1 MMISVFTFVPFSA
14 NAETSGEYEYSVLA
28 DGSVM
33 ITGYNGSES
42 ELVVPETIDS
52 KKVTIIGD
60 RAFRE
65 NTNIVNV
72 TLPFGVVEIGKS
84 TFWDCKNMH
93 SITIPSSVNRMNYS
107 ALGEMMGEE
116 DGTYIRGFVING
128 YSGSE
133 AEAYSQNGDLD
144 ITFNNLSE
152 TKTSAEGI
160 YDYVILEDDSAI
172 ITQYNGEDEEIVV
185 PDKIDG
191 HKIVRIGNKA
201 FSSNPRDDREKYL
214 RLKKLKKVT
223 LPNSLISIGKSAFYN
238 CSNLVEISVPDSVKY
253 ISDSAFS
260 GCDSLSKL
268 DLPKGLIYLGEYALF
283 GTAIETL
290 NLGNMLDEISRAL
303 CWDCTALKTVSIS
316 DSITSIGNNAFDSCE
331 NLKSLDIPKS
341 VSYISPGAFYNCS
354 ALESINIAEG
364 NENYS
369 SINGVLF
376 NKEKTELLLYPSGSK
391 ESTFNVPDGIER
403 LESSIFYR
411 NFNLKVINLPA
422 SVSRIEDN
430 VFTGCFALTDINV
443 DNDNQ
448 MYSSKDGVLFNKNRS
463 TLMRYPINKSLSEYV
478 LPDEVSNLPARC
490 FSNSKNLTNVVLP
503 KGLISIGAE
512 TFVNCSGLKSI
523 TIPSN
528 TKRIEYW
535 ALGWYSEGE
544 DEDKYKDFVI
554 TGYSG
559 TAAETYAEENG
570 FEFISLGEAPTEPKS
585 DFEYEVK
592 SDSTAVI
599 TRYNGSDKDVA
610 IPESI
615 DGYTVNTIESY
626 AFKDCESLET
636 LTIPKSVT
644 EIAQYEFWTCKN
656 LKSITVEPDNPNYSS
671 LEGNLYNKDKT
682 ILIRYS
688 PAIQDDSFTVP
699 ESVLKIDDFAF
710 CYSEN
715 LTKLIFD
722 NNLTYIGDSAL
733 TNCPNIKELHIT
745 KNVKSIS
752 WYALG
757 NYEKISVDSENQYF
771 SSPDGNL
778 YNKNMTT
785 FYRYA
790 TLKTDTDFVI
800 PESVTAMWITA
811 LQGSKNLRN
820 LTVPEKVS
828 LESSFV
834 GYVIENYETKKIDGF
849 KIYGYCGSPAE
860 QYAKDNEFEFIEIK
874 KTQPTT
880 EVSNPT
886 EPTEAETSEP
896 TTEVTL
902 PTTTEPNETQ
912 PTTNSPTS
920 STEPTETQPVTDES
934 TEPVPTIDISNWNL
948 VGLKDKE
955 YNGKPQTQKLA
966 VTNGKDYAT
975 VEVTYK
981 NNVEIGTATV
991 IIRGTGKFEGLI
1003 VKTFEINRAK
1013 NPIVVKAKTKSVKAK
1028 ALQSKKQTVKAIT
1041 ITKAKGSVKVTIVKS
1056 GTTKKIRTKITVSKK
1071 GIITLKKGK
1080 YTKGSY
1086 KIKVKIVAKGN
1097 SKFKSKTLNRT
1108 LKIIIK

>member
-1 MMISVFTFVPFSA
+1 MSKTKKSISVILSFLIIVGVCTLVPIIASAETF
-14 NAETSGEYEYSVLA
+14 TSGEYEYSVLA

-33 ITGYNGSES
+33 ITKYNGSDS

-84 TFWDCKNMH
+84 AFWDCKNMH

-316 DSITSIGNNAFDSCE
+316 DSITSIGDNAFDSCE

-512 TFVNCSGLKSI
+512 SFVNCSGLKSI

-570 FEFISLGEAPTEPKS
+570 FEFISLGEAPTEPN
-585 DFEYEVK
+585 ETETVT
-592 SDSTAVI
+592 TA
-599 TRYNGSDKDVA
+599 
-610 IPESI
+610 
-615 DGYTVNTIESY
+615 
-626 AFKDCESLET
+626 
-636 LTIPKSVT
+636 
-644 EIAQYEFWTCKN
+644 
-656 LKSITVEPDNPNYSS
+656 
-671 LEGNLYNKDKT
+671 
-682 ILIRYS
+682 
-688 PAIQDDSFTVP
+688 PA
-699 ESVLKIDDFAF
+699 
-710 CYSEN
+710 
-715 LTKLIFD
+715 
-722 NNLTYIGDSAL
+722 
-733 TNCPNIKELHIT
+733 
-745 KNVKSIS
+745 
-752 WYALG
+752 
-757 NYEKISVDSENQYF
+757 
-771 SSPDGNL
+771 
-778 YNKNMTT
+778 
-785 FYRYA
+785 
-790 TLKTDTDFVI
+790 
-800 PESVTAMWITA
+800 
-811 LQGSKNLRN
+811 
-820 LTVPEKVS
+820 
-828 LESSFV
+828 
-834 GYVIENYETKKIDGF
+834 
-849 KIYGYCGSPAE
+849 
-860 QYAKDNEFEFIEIK
+860 
-874 KTQPTT
+874 
-880 EVSNPT
+880 NPT
-886 EPTEAETSEP
+886 EPHETEAVTTDAVDFTEP
-896 TTEVTL
+896 TTTVFIQPTTVEQTEVTIIEKTD
-902 PTTTEPNETQ
+902 PVTTETVSEEPSESITTEP
-912 PTTNSPTS
+912 STS
-920 STEPTETQPVTDES
+920 INTEPAEGLDEYGYYINDYYLAGKIKGEDKGLPNVDKSLRFTKNLEISDSELFLDSVELEAGDSVSIVRYKGNNTFDTYKEGIPVRES
-934 TEPVPTIDISNWNL
+934 GKYQFNLNPVNSSF
-948 VGLKDKE
+948 VYGLK
-955 YNGKPQTQKLA
+955 A
-966 VTNGKDYAT
+966 SS
-975 VEVTYK
+975 
-981 NNVEIGTATV
+981 
-991 IIRGTGKFEGLI
+991 GTGASGHGYSNDK
-1003 VKTFEINRAK
+1003 KANPAK
-1013 NPIVVKAKTKSVKAK
+1013 ISVKAKTVKIKKLKKK
-1028 ALQSKKQTVKAIT
+1028 AQTVKAIT
-1041 ITKAKGSVKVTIVKS
+1041 VKKAKGKVTYKLVKKGSTAKIFKLAKINSKGVITLSKWKKAKKGTYKLKVTITAAGNSNYNKKTVNKVVKI
-1056 GTTKKIRTKITVSKK
+1056 KIR
-1071 GIITLKKGK
+1071 
-1080 YTKGSY
+1080 
-1086 KIKVKIVAKGN
+1086 
-1097 SKFKSKTLNRT
+1097 
-1108 LKIIIK
+1108 